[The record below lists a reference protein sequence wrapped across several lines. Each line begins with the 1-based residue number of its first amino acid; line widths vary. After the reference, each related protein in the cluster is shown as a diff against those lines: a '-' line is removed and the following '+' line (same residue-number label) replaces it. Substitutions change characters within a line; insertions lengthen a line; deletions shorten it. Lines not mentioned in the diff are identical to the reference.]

1 MSFLNR
7 EPFSTMRGSLYTSDR
22 RKEELKM
29 NRRSVVAAMVIGA
42 SMLASE
48 AMYAAP
54 AAIRSPVHAMF
65 GTGLVKF
72 NLRNT
77 TDSPIK
83 IKAGEMEMLLPP
95 GKDVPVKLPVGVK
108 IVVEE
113 ASTHFVA
120 GSIILT
126 VYPELGDT
134 TVSVK

>member
-1 MSFLNR
+1 
-7 EPFSTMRGSLYTSDR
+7 
-22 RKEELKM
+22 M
-29 NRRSVVAAMVIGA
+29 NRRSVVVAVVIGA

-54 AAIRSPVHAMF
+54 AAIHSPVHAMF
-65 GTGLVKF
+65 GMDRLVKF

-83 IKAGEMEMLLPP
+83 IKTGEMEMLLPP

-126 VYPELGDT
+126 VYEELGDT
-134 TVSVK
+134 TV